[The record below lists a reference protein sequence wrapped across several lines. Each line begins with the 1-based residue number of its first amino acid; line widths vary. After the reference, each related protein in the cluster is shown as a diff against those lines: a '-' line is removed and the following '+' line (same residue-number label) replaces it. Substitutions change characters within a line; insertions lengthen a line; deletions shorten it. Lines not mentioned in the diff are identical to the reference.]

1 MSNRAALFVFVIAL
15 AGCGHGIVPLVDHHQ
30 HLMSAAGAR
39 QTTRPGGQPEEQVSS
54 EQLVAMLDQAGI
66 RRAVVLSGA
75 YWYDGLDQLGRP
87 DVYEKVRTENDWT
100 AEQVGRFP
108 DRLVALCS
116 FNPVADHALAEM
128 RRCAASGKFVG
139 LKLHFASTGTEI
151 TNRDH
156 LERVRHV
163 FRAAND
169 LRLPILAHV
178 AAREGYGREH
188 AEIIVNQILPEAPD
202 VPVIIAH
209 LWGGGP
215 LSEPALTVYADA
227 ISSGHPAAKNLYF
240 EVAQASAIARG
251 DEHHMLARRIRQIGL
266 DRIYYGSDGTAFG
279 GAPPRV
285 MWRHFRKHMPF
296 TEDELKIIASNV
308 APFVNARGP
317 GAHRGQSAAPEAAR

>member
-1 MSNRAALFVFVIAL
+1 MIEMTRRRAALFVWIAL
-15 AGCGHGIVPLVDHHQ
+15 AGCGEDIVPLVDHHQ
-30 HLMSAAGAR
+30 HLMSAAGVR
-39 QTTRPGGQPEEQVSS
+39 QTTQPGREPEEQLSAQ
-54 EQLVAMLDQAGI
+54 QLVAMLDEAGI

-75 YWYDGLDQLGRP
+75 YYFDGVDQLGRP
-87 DVYEKVRTENDWT
+87 GTYERVRRENDWT
-100 AEQVGRFP
+100 AEQVARFP

-128 RRCAASGKFVG
+128 RRCAESGRFVG
-139 LKLHFASTGTEI
+139 LKLHFASTGTVI

-156 LERVRHV
+156 LERVRRV

-209 LWGGGP
+209 LWGGGDV
-215 LSEPALTVYADA
+215 SESALAVYADA
-227 ISSGHPAAKNLYF
+227 ISSAHPATKRLYF
-240 EVAQASAIARG
+240 EVAQTSMVAGRK
-251 DEHHMLARRIRQIGL
+251 ERYEMLASRMRQIGL
-266 DRIYYGSDGTAFG
+266 DRIYYGSDGPQFG

-285 MWRHFRKHMPF
+285 VWKHFRKHMPL
-296 TEDELKIIASNV
+296 TDDELLTIANNV
-308 APFVNARGP
+308 APFVNAK
-317 GAHRGQSAAPEAAR
+317 